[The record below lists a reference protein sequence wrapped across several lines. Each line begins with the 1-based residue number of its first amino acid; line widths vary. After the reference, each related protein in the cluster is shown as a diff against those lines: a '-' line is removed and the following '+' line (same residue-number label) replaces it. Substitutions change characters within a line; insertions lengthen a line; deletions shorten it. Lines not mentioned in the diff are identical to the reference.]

1 MAPKPEGFDEFEVI
15 DSSSVEFVKR
25 GRKSKVDPDLVKHLK
40 TLPAGKTLSIRRMAL
55 NPQDANFRK
64 DKARVSSQIR
74 NACRSAGIDT
84 PNIRWSIDGVPQVM
98 R

>member
-1 MAPKPEGFDEFEVI
+1 MAPKPEGFDEFEII

-25 GRKSKVDPDLVKHLK
+25 GRKTKVDPDLVKHLK
-40 TLPAGKTLSIRRMAL
+40 ALPAGKTLSIRRMAL
-55 NPQDANFRK
+55 DPLHPDFRK

-74 NACRSAGIDT
+74 NACRSAGIET
-84 PNIRWSIDGVPQVM
+84 PNIRWSVDGVPQVM